1 MQDKYG
7 VQQDSYCYP
16 GTSILKNKFNIQSE
30 KTLEEAE
37 TEFTLAR
44 VEEYTPTSFNQ
55 YNLEH
60 LKSIHYHL
68 FQDLYDWAGKLR
80 QVDISKSESRFC
92 TMNRIEPEAIKLFT
106 KLNKENNLCEL
117 SQTDFVESSADFYCE
132 LNVIH
137 PFREGNGRA
146 QRIFFEE
153 LAVNAGFEF
162 SWSKTSKEEWLDAN
176 IAGFNTNLSPLIKLF
191 KKIISPIQQNNFDD

>member
-7 VQQDSYCYP
+7 VQQDVYCYS
-16 GTSILKNKFNIQSE
+16 GTSTLKNKLNIQCDE
-30 KTLEEAE
+30 ILEAAE

-44 VEEYTPTSFNQ
+44 AEGYQPSFNQ
-55 YNLEH
+55 FNLEH

-68 FQDLYDWAGKLR
+68 FQDLYDWAGELR

-92 TMNRIEPEAIKLFT
+92 TKSRIEPEAIKLFT
-106 KLNKENNLCEL
+106 NLNKENNFSEL
-117 SQTDFVESSADFYCE
+117 SQGDFVECSAELYCE

-137 PFREGNGRA
+137 PFRDGNGRA

-162 SWSKTSKEEWLDAN
+162 AWSIISREEWLNAN
-176 IAGFNTNLSPLIKLF
+176 IAGFNTDLSPLIKLF
-191 KKIISPIQQNNFDD
+191 KKIISKI